1 MRRKVI
7 AGNWKMN
14 MTPSQA
20 VKLVTEL
27 RPNVNNP
34 DVDIAGSLA
43 KYAAKLG
50 DEVTLFTSDKDFLQ
64 LLDDNIVVK
73 FLRKGLS
80 EIELFTK
87 DNIYEKLG
95 FRADQVTDYKGL
107 VGDTSDNFK
116 GIPGIGEKT
125 AEGGLTR

>member
-34 DVDIAGSLA
+34 DVD
-43 KYAAKLG
+43 
-50 DEVTLFTSDKDFLQ
+50 
-64 LLDDNIVVK
+64 VV
-73 FLRKGLS
+73 FCVHVY
-80 EIELFTK
+80 IFP
-87 DNIYEKLG
+87 IG
-95 FRADQVTDYKGL
+95 FIILYL
-107 VGDTSDNFK
+107 YF
-116 GIPGIGEKT
+116 
-125 AEGGLTR
+125 

>member
-34 DVDIAGSLA
+34 DVDVVFCVHPL
-43 KYAAKLG
+43 
-50 DEVTLFTSDKDFLQ
+50 TLYLWWSQ
-64 LLDDNIVVK
+64 
-73 FLRKGLS
+73 
-80 EIELFTK
+80 
-87 DNIYEKLG
+87 
-95 FRADQVTDYKGL
+95 
-107 VGDTSDNFK
+107 
-116 GIPGIGEKT
+116 
-125 AEGGLTR
+125 

>member
-34 DVDIAGSLA
+34 DVD
-43 KYAAKLG
+43 
-50 DEVTLFTSDKDFLQ
+50 
-64 LLDDNIVVK
+64 VVFCGK
-73 FLRKGLS
+73 HSTHGNS
-80 EIELFTK
+80 
-87 DNIYEKLG
+87 G
-95 FRADQVTDYKGL
+95 V
-107 VGDTSDNFK
+107 VG
-116 GIPGIGEKT
+116 
-125 AEGGLTR
+125 